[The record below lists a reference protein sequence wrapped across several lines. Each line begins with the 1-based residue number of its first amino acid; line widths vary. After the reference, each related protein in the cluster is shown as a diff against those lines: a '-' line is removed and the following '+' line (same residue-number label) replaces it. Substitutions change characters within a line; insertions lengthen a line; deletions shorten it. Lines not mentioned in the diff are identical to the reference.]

1 MRDDLIIREVRLTPL
16 DTEECLNTVRNLMNR
31 YSPVK
36 DNFADIKDTICD
48 IIRKSQNIKLGNDG
62 LEKIWLSVSDET
74 ILIVEHGI
82 WD

>member
-16 DTEECLNTVRNLMNR
+16 DTEECLNTVRNLMSR

-48 IIRKSQNIKLGNDG
+48 IIRKSQNIELGNDG

>member
-1 MRDDLIIREVRLTPL
+1 MRDDLIIREVWLTPL

-48 IIRKSQNIKLGNDG
+48 IIRKSQNIELGNDG

>member
-48 IIRKSQNIKLGNDG
+48 IIRKSQNIELGNDG